1 MGEGSQTRRREE
13 AGMLLIGEKIHI
25 ISPKVKEALAARDG
39 AFFVELARKQKEA
52 GADALDLNIGPQKK
66 AGPEVMDW
74 LVDCVQEAVGDMTLS
89 FDTTNLAAIE
99 VGLKKV
105 TKNGHAN
112 AIINSTSAEAERLA
126 AVPPLA
132 AQYGSK
138 LIALTMAKEG
148 IPVSA
153 DARVSIA
160 MEKLIPRAQEVGLPM
175 ENLLIDPL
183 VLTVSGC
190 QEYVPHCVEAVRM
203 LKMVADPPPMVNV
216 GLSNVSN
223 AVPAPMRPLI
233 NRTYLVMLMAV
244 GVDAA
249 IIDPLDVDLMEAI
262 RIVQQRDASTPV
274 GALYL
279 KLHDAVAAGAELEPG
294 DVDLNDPQQAEIW
307 KTVQVLLNKVIY
319 TDSYLRL

>member
-1 MGEGSQTRRREE
+1 
-13 AGMLLIGEKIHI
+13 MLLIGEKIHI

-39 AFFVELARKQKEA
+39 AFFVELAQKQKEA

-66 AGPEVMDW
+66 AGPDVMDW
-74 LVDCVQEAVGDMTLS
+74 LVDCMQEAVGDMTLS

-105 TKNGHAN
+105 KKNGRAN
-112 AIINSTSAEAERLA
+112 AIINSTSAEEERLA

-132 AQYGSK
+132 AQYGAK
-138 LIALTMAKEG
+138 LIALTMAKDG
-148 IPVSA
+148 IPIGA

-160 MEKLIPRAQEVGLPM
+160 VEKLIPRAQEVGLPI

-190 QEYVPHCVEAVRM
+190 QEYVPQCIEAVRM
-203 LKMVADPPPMVNV
+203 LKMVADPPPLVNV

-223 AVPAPMRPLI
+223 AVPAPMRPLL
-233 NRTYLVMLMAV
+233 NRVYLVMLMAA
-244 GVDAA
+244 GVDTV
-249 IIDPLDVDLMEAI
+249 ILDPLDADLMDVI
-262 RIVQQRDASTPV
+262 RIVQQRDASTST

-279 KLHDAVAAGAELEPG
+279 KLHDAIAAGAELEAA
-294 DVDLNDPQQAEIW
+294 DVEMNDSQQAGIW